1 MTYTI
6 EDFAREHNIAP
17 EGSAAVEAH
26 TLEKT
31 CLSAKTFD
39 EFKDALERPMPEA
52 MQELLAREPKW
63 G

>member
-17 EGSAAVEAH
+17 EGSAAEAH
-26 TLEKT
+26 MLEKIR
-31 CLSAKTFD
+31 LSAKEFD